1 MINYKNEM
9 GKIVTKQQFIQLKNY
24 IMETVDDVTGHIVK
38 EENVYHST
46 RKIFKSI
53 SYYLDNDNDYND
65 KLNEFM
71 QVPDAT
77 SVRIFF
83 NKVSAFDFRLYDA
96 HVYKKDGILFKK
108 EKYVFDNQNR
118 LIMRCDL
125 DLQTDEL
132 TFYSPNQKYYY
143 GNETELQIYG
153 SDFHLE
159 FSYEFD
165 SETNQL
171 ETYVSDMRENPFHI
185 NQLDVNKAIE
195 YFGQAFWDAHPY
207 YHSMYPL
214 LPESAVI

>member
-1 MINYKNEM
+1 MIKYKNEM
-9 GKIVTKQQFIQLKNY
+9 GEIVTQQQFNQLKNY

-53 SYYLDNDNDYND
+53 SYYLDNDNEYND

-118 LIMRCDL
+118 LIMHCDI
-125 DLQTDEL
+125 DLQTENL
-132 TFYSPNQKYYY
+132 IYPNSKYYY

-153 SDFHLE
+153 PDFYLK

-171 ETYVSDMRENPFHI
+171 ITYVSDKSENPFHI
-185 NQLDVNKAIE
+185 NQLNVNKAIE

-207 YHSMYPL
+207 YHTMFPL

>member
-1 MINYKNEM
+1 MINYKNQM
-9 GKIVTKQQFIQLKNY
+9 GEIVTQQQFIQLKNY
-24 IMETVDDVTGHIVK
+24 IIETVDDVTGHIVK

-83 NKVSAFDFRLYDA
+83 NKVSAFGFRLYDA

-108 EKYVFDNQNR
+108 EKIVFDNQNR
-118 LIMRCDL
+118 LIMLCDI
-125 DLQTDEL
+125 DLQTENL
-132 TFYSPNQKYYY
+132 IYPNSKYYY

-153 SDFHLE
+153 SDFYLE
-159 FSYEFD
+159 FSYKLD

-171 ETYVSDMRENPFHI
+171 ITYVSDKSENPFHI

-214 LPESAVI
+214 LPESAVV